1 MNLPPF
7 LPAWLY
13 LYFAFFGTLALALVA
28 VIFWTWMR
36 VNRIAVGTLR
46 RALKWNIVGYFFVF
60 CAAWFACGIGAGPG
74 WLLSSDIRMHNSQ
87 LAIAAAASGMLA
99 SVLGWICLLIGQRRM
114 LRALQE
120 GM

>member
-1 MNLPPF
+1 
-7 LPAWLY
+7 
-13 LYFAFFGTLALALVA
+13 
-28 VIFWTWMR
+28 
-36 VNRIAVGTLR
+36 
-46 RALKWNIVGYFFVF
+46 
-60 CAAWFACGIGAGPG
+60 
-74 WLLSSDIRMHNSQ
+74 MHNSQ